1 MPKLPRVI
9 KTLLNKVKRRPRPP
23 RPGNTVGGR

>member
-1 MPKLPRVI
+1 MAIGTRILA
-9 KTLLNKVKRRPRPP
+9 LLNKVKRRPRPP